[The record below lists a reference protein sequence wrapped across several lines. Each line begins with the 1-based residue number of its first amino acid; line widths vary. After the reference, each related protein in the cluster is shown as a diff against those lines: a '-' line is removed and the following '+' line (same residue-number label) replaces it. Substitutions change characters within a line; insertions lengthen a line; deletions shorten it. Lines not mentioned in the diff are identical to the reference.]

1 MHALVIAL
9 VFRLGLLLYRC
20 SWRRVVS
27 VDKNQV
33 VLIALVYSMLVYR

>member
-9 VFRLGLLLYRC
+9 VFRLARLLYRY
-20 SWRRVVS
+20 SWHRAVNA
-27 VDKNQV
+27 DKNQV